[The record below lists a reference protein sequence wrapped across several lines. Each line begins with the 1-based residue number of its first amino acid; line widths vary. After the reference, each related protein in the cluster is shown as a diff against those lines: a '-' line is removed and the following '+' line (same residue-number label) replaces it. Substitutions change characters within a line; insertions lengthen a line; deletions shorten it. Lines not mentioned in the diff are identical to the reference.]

1 MVIEIMSFWRSKAE
15 KTNSNSTIKY
25 HLNIKASDSRT
36 KMRVISSIFF
46 LVFVES
52 SFAFSLDCGGKVFHS
67 LEWEQD
73 SVLVEPFGLGNKTTK
88 ITWLEN
94 SIEVI
99 EDTFDVQGVRY
110 TWLIERND
118 FSFRKTTVSMRKA
131 KRNNEIGQCEL
142 VKAGN

>member
-1 MVIEIMSFWRSKAE
+1 MSFWRSKA
-15 KTNSNSTIKY
+15 KKNNSNSTINY

-46 LVFVES
+46 LVFVEN
-52 SFAFSLDCGGKVFHS
+52 SFAFSLDCGGKFLHS

-142 VKAGN
+142 VEAGN

>member
-1 MVIEIMSFWRSKAE
+1 MSFWRSKAE
-15 KTNSNSTIKY
+15 KTDSNSTIKY
-25 HLNIKASDSRT
+25 HLKIKASDSRT
-36 KMRVISSIFF
+36 KVRVISSIFF

-52 SFAFSLDCGGKVFHS
+52 SFAFNLDCGGKVFHS

-88 ITWLEN
+88 VTWLEN

>member
-1 MVIEIMSFWRSKAE
+1 MSFWRSKAE

-25 HLNIKASDSRT
+25 HLKIKASDSRT
-36 KMRVISSIFF
+36 KVRVMSSIFF

-52 SFAFSLDCGGKVFHS
+52 SFAFSLDCGGKFFHS
-67 LEWEQD
+67 LEREQD

-142 VKAGN
+142 VEAGN